1 MPYVPCGGTTAVMS
15 ARYCCQDSGFKLVS
29 PDLVPLIPWLMRRGR
44 CPHCGAKIS
53 PVVPVVEFA
62 MIAAV
67 IVAAVLVQNDAQAA
81 AGCFLGWLL
90 VLLVIADLRHQI
102 LPDSLT
108 ATVLA
113 SGLLAALFLPTP
125 DFTQALIGAAIGGGS
140 FFLLRFL
147 YFRYRGIEGLG
158 LGDVKLM
165 AGLGAWLGPAWLP
178 PLVLIAAVAGLIVV
192 LLQSWR
198 RGTRVS
204 ATNRVAFGA
213 YLGGAALLLW
223 GLKSTGA
230 WEW

>member
-1 MPYVPCGGTTAVMS
+1 
-15 ARYCCQDSGFKLVS
+15 
-29 PDLVPLIPWLMRRGR
+29 
-44 CPHCGAKIS
+44 
-53 PVVPVVEFA
+53 
-62 MIAAV
+62 MIAVV
-67 IVAAVLVQNDAQAA
+67 IVTAVLVEDDAQTA

-90 VLLVIADLRHQI
+90 VLLVVADLRRQI

-108 ATVLA
+108 ATLLA
-113 SGLLAALFLPTP
+113 SGLLAALFLPEP
-125 DFTQALIGAAIGGGS
+125 SFTQALIGAAIGGGS

-192 LLQSWR
+192 LLQSWSQ
-198 RGTRVS
+198 GSKVS
-204 ATNRVAFGA
+204 ATSRVAFGA

>member
-1 MPYVPCGGTTAVMS
+1 MTN

-29 PDLVPLIPWLMRRGR
+29 PDIVPVLPWVMRRGR
-44 CPHCGAKIS
+44 CPYCGAKIS
-53 PVVPVVEFA
+53 PVVPVLELV

-67 IVAAVLVQNDAQAA
+67 IVTAVLVKDDVQTA

-90 VLLVIADLRHQI
+90 VLLVVADLRGQI

-108 ATVLA
+108 ATLLA
-113 SGLLAALFLPTP
+113 SGLLTALFLPTP
-125 DFTQALIGAAIGGGS
+125 GFTQALIGAAIGGGS
-140 FFLLRFL
+140 FFVLRLL

-178 PLVLIAAVAGLIVV
+178 PLVLIAAVAGLSVV
-192 LLQSWR
+192 LLQSWSQ
-198 RGTRVS
+198 GTRVS
-204 ATNRVAFGA
+204 ATSRVAFGA
-213 YLGGAALLLW
+213 YLGGTALLLW
-223 GLKSTGA
+223 GLKSTSA

>member
-1 MPYVPCGGTTAVMS
+1 MANAS
-15 ARYCCQDSGFKLVS
+15 YCCQDSGFKLVS
-29 PDLVPLIPWLMRRGR
+29 PDLVPLLPWIIGRGR
-44 CPHCGAKIS
+44 CRHCGATI
-53 PVVPVVEFA
+53 PFVVPVLELV

-67 IVAAVLVQNDAQAA
+67 IVTAVLVRDDAQAV

-90 VLLVIADLRHQI
+90 VLLVVADLRRQV

-108 ATVLA
+108 ATLLA

-125 DFTQALIGAAIGGGS
+125 GFTQALIGAAIGGGS
-140 FFLLRFL
+140 FFVLRFL

-192 LLQSWR
+192 MLQSWSQ
-198 RGTRVS
+198 GTTVS
-204 ATNRVAFGA
+204 ATSRVAFGA
-213 YLGGAALLLW
+213 YLGGTALLLW
-223 GLKSTGA
+223 GLMSTGA

>member
-1 MPYVPCGGTTAVMS
+1 MAN
-15 ARYCCQDSGFKLVS
+15 ARYCCEDSGFKLAS
-29 PDLVPLIPWLMRRGR
+29 PDIVPVLPWVMRRGR
-44 CPHCGAKIS
+44 CPYCGATI
-53 PVVPVVEFA
+53 PFVVPVLELV

-67 IVAAVLVQNDAQAA
+67 IVTAMLVKDDVQTA

-90 VLLVIADLRHQI
+90 VLLVVADLRHQI

-108 ATVLA
+108 ATLLA
-113 SGLLAALFLPTP
+113 SGLLAALFLPEP
-125 DFTQALIGAAIGGGS
+125 SFTQALIGAAIGGGS

-178 PLVLIAAVAGLIVV
+178 PLVLVAAVAGLIVV
-192 LLQSWR
+192 LLQSWSQ
-198 RGTRVS
+198 GSKVS
-204 ATNRVAFGA
+204 ATSRVAFGA

-223 GLKSTGA
+223 GLKSTGT

>member
-1 MPYVPCGGTTAVMS
+1 MTVVTN
-15 ARYCCQDSGFKLVS
+15 ARYCCEDSGFKLVS
-29 PDLVPLIPWLMRRGR
+29 SDLVPVLPWVMRRGR
-44 CPHCGAKIS
+44 CPYCGATI
-53 PVVPVVEFA
+53 PFVVPVLELV

-67 IVAAVLVQNDAQAA
+67 IVTAVLVEDDAQTA

-90 VLLVIADLRHQI
+90 VLLVVADLRHQI

-108 ATVLA
+108 ATLLA
-113 SGLLAALFLPTP
+113 SGLLAALFLPEP
-125 DFTQALIGAAIGGGS
+125 SFTQALIGAAIGGSS

-178 PLVLIAAVAGLIVV
+178 PLVLVAAVAGLIVV
-192 LLQSWR
+192 LLQSWSQ
-198 RGTRVS
+198 GSKVS
-204 ATNRVAFGA
+204 ATSRVAFGA